1 MKTLNTAVVGLGRIG
16 FLEHIPMINE
26 HEGFELVAVVDP
38 LPERLEEAY
47 AKYGV
52 PGYTDLTEMLDNEE
66 ALDLVVLASP
76 THLHADQAIAA
87 MERGVDVFCDKP
99 IAPNVEEADRMIEAM
114 RRTGRK
120 LMVYQPHRGTPEAAA
135 ARHILDSDLL
145 GPIYMIKR
153 AWSRY
158 VRRNDWQAL
167 KKYGGGMLNNYGAHL
182 IDQML
187 YLTQSKAAKIAC
199 HLRSI
204 ASLGDADD
212 VVSALIELESGVIC
226 TLEINMASAHAL
238 PPWYIM
244 GKRGTA
250 VFDPEKQVFHLRY
263 YIESELGELHLNT
276 ELASAGRR
284 YDNLDRIPWREAQ
297 VAVADF
303 PRLDFY
309 DKVYEYF
316 GKGEKPFVPIQET
329 REVMRVIRECRKY
342 AEWE

>member
-16 FLEHIPMINE
+16 FLEHIPYINE
-26 HEGFELVAVVDP
+26 HEGFELVAVMDP
-38 LPERLEEAY
+38 LPERLEEAF

-52 PGYTDLTEMLDNEE
+52 PGYTDLNELLDNEE

-76 THLHADQAIAA
+76 THLHADQAIAV

-99 IAPNVEEADRMIEAM
+99 IAPDVVEADRMIEAM

-120 LMVYQPHRGTPEAAA
+120 LMVFQPHRGTPEAAA
-135 ARHILDSDLL
+135 ARHIIDSDLL
-145 GPIYMIKR
+145 GPIYEIKR
-153 AWSRY
+153 SWSSY

-182 IDQML
+182 IDQLL
-187 YLTQSKAAKIAC
+187 YLTQSKATKIAC
-199 HLRSI
+199 HMRSI

-212 VVSALIELESGVIC
+212 VVSALIEMESGVIC
-226 TLEINMASAHAL
+226 TLEINMAAAQGL

-250 VFDPEKQVFHLRY
+250 TFDPEKQVFNLKY
-263 YIESELGELHLNT
+263 YVESELSELQLNT
-276 ELASAGRR
+276 NLASAGRR
-284 YDNLDRIPWREAQ
+284 YDNLDRIPWHEAE

-303 PRLDFY
+303 KKLDFY
-309 DKVYEYF
+309 DKVYDYF

-329 REVMRVIRECRKY
+329 REVMRVIWECRRY
-342 AEWE
+342 SGWE